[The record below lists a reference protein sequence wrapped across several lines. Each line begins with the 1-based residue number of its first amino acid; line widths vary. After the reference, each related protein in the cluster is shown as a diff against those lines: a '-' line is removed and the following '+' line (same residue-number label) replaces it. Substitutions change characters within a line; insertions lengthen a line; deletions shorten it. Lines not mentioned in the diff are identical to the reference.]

1 MTNVAPRYHTN
12 CESEFCVVRH
22 IHVIPKCTVWDVK
35 DKKKCK
41 IAVNMNSN
49 YSFFTPWTM
58 IW

>member
-22 IHVIPKCTVWDVK
+22 IHVIPKCTVCDVK
-35 DKKKCK
+35 DQKKKKFK

-49 YSFFTPWTM
+49 YSYFTP
-58 IW
+58 